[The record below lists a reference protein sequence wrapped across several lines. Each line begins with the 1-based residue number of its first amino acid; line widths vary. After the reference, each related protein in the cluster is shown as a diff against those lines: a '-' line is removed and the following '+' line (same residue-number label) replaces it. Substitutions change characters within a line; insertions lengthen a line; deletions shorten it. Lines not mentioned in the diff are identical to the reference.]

1 MFTGGTMRRT
11 LVALS
16 GALALLQAS
25 LVLAQAYPD
34 RPVKIIV
41 PFAPGGIAD
50 GSARVIANHL
60 SETWGKP
67 FLVENRPGAAS
78 IIAFTAVVKAP
89 ADGYTLLYANTNIAT
104 NPSMYANLPY
114 DAERDLVPVALGV
127 ITPGV
132 IVVNPSSPAKTLAD
146 LIALAKAK
154 PDQLTYSSVGVGSF
168 PHLAMEQFQQVSGT
182 RLTHVPYKGFAP
194 ALTAVLANEVTMLA
208 SDLQTALPHLKA
220 GKLRAL
226 AVTAAKRMVA
236 LPDVAPVAELGL
248 PDYEAVGW
256 LGVMAP
262 VGTPRDI
269 VLKLNAEIVRGLNQP
284 QVVARY
290 VENGVEVGSGSPEDF
305 GIYIQRSRARWS
317 SVIKKGGIK
326 GGG

>member
-1 MFTGGTMRRT
+1 MRRT
-11 LVALS
+11 VVALL
-16 GALALLQAS
+16 GALALLQGS
-25 LVLAQAYPD
+25 PVPAQAYPD

-60 SETWGKP
+60 AETWGKP

-78 IIAFTAVVKAP
+78 IIAFTAVIKSP

-104 NPSMYANLPY
+104 NPAMYASLPY

-132 IVVNPSSPAKTLAD
+132 IVVHPSSRARTLAE
-146 LIALAKAK
+146 LIAMAKEK
-154 PDQLTYSSVGVGSF
+154 QDQLTYSSVGVGSF

-182 RLTHVPYKGFAP
+182 KLTHVPYKGFAP

-208 SDLQTALPHLKA
+208 CDLQTALPHLKA

-226 AVTAAKRMVA
+226 AVTAAKRMPA
-236 LPDVAPVAELGL
+236 LPDVAPVADLGL
-248 PDYEAVGW
+248 ADYEAVGW
-256 LGVMAP
+256 LGIMAP
-262 VGTPRDI
+262 AGTPRDI
-269 VLKLNAEIVRGLNQP
+269 VLKLNAEIIRGLNQP
-284 QVVARY
+284 QTVARY
-290 VENGVEVGSGSPEDF
+290 VENGVEVGTGSPEDF
-305 GIYIQRSRARWS
+305 GAYIQRSRVRWS
-317 SVIKKGGIK
+317 GVIKTGGIK
-326 GGG
+326 GGS

>member
-1 MFTGGTMRRT
+1 MRRT
-11 LVALS
+11 ALL

-25 LVLAQAYPD
+25 LVFAQAYPD

-78 IIAFTAVVKAP
+78 IIAFTAVTKAP

-104 NPSMYANLPY
+104 NPSMHANLPY

-132 IVVNPSSPAKTLAD
+132 IVVHPSSQAKTLAD
-146 LIALAKAK
+146 LIAMARERR
-154 PDQLTYSSVGVGSF
+154 DQLTYSSVGVGSF

-182 RLTHVPYKGFAP
+182 KLTHVPYKGFAP

-208 SDLQTALPHLKA
+208 CDLQTALPHLKA

-226 AVTAAKRMVA
+226 AVTAAKRMAAV
-236 LPDVAPVAELGL
+236 PDVAPVADLGL
-248 PDYEAVGW
+248 SDYEAVGW
-256 LGVMAP
+256 LGIMAP
-262 VGTPRDI
+262 AGTPRDI
-269 VLKLNAEIVRGLNQP
+269 VLKLNAEIVRGLNLP
-284 QVVARY
+284 QIVARY
-290 VENGVEVGSGSPEDF
+290 VENGVEVGAGSPEDF
-305 GIYIQRSRARWS
+305 GAYIQRSRVRWS
-317 SVIKKGGIK
+317 GVIKKGGIK

>member
-1 MFTGGTMRRT
+1 MRRT

-16 GALALLQAS
+16 GALALLQAP

-34 RPVKIIV
+34 RPVKLIV

-78 IIAFTAVVKAP
+78 IIAFTAVIKAP

-132 IVVNPSSPAKTLAD
+132 IVVNPSSPAKTLSD
-146 LIALAKAK
+146 LIALAKQK

-236 LPDVAPVAELGL
+236 LPDVAPVADLGL

-284 QVVARY
+284 QIVARY

-305 GIYIQRSRARWS
+305 GNYIQRSRARWS
-317 SVIKKGGIK
+317 GVIRKGGIK